1 MGAFKTNEEHIFHL
15 LSELRKKDEQIEKA
29 IDLAVRYGQIDGGH
43 HKTWVIDQI
52 VRILAGDNYD
62 NIIAD
67 ACDGEDGTNTY
78 DWDTG
83 IAP

>member
-1 MGAFKTNEEHIFHL
+1 METFKTNEEYILHL

-29 IDLAVRYGQIDGGH
+29 IDLAIQYGQIDGAH

-52 VRILAGDNYD
+52 VRMLTGDNYG
-62 NIIAD
+62 NIISE
-67 ACDGEDGTNTY
+67 ACDGEDGADTY
-78 DWDTG
+78 DWDIG